1 MNLAIRGIDCRIAHG
16 DTSHSERHS
25 DFNGDHIPANPPNAG
40 FAEVD

>member
-1 MNLAIRGIDCRIAHG
+1 MNLAIRGIDGRIAHD

-25 DFNGDHIPANPPNAG
+25 DFSEDHILTNPPNAS